1 MKEITKIKPVH
12 TREIVQKKKQ
22 SILLIKYKEN
32 TKVNKSRNINKYKK
46 KIIQLI
52 SNTKK
57 ERQKDGRTDRQKERL
72 LDLIYFLLL
81 Y

>member
-12 TREIVQKKKQ
+12 TREIVQKKQ

-57 ERQKDGRTDRQKERL
+57 ERQKDGRTDRKKERL